1 MTAKLLS
8 RATTGS
14 VASLAL
20 FLGLL
25 IGGGATPCHAQ
36 EFPAVWPDATELES
50 FLKEAKVIER
60 RKLGTG
66 ITNPDKLTL
75 EMDGV
80 VRHAVFKNVDG
91 DFDSWRAEV
100 AAYEMDKLLGLG
112 MVPPTVERKV
122 RGAMGCAQLWVEGR
136 TMEKFT
142 GTPPDL
148 DAWRRQVSLMWLFDD
163 LVGNIDRHVNNVIV
177 TEDFR
182 LALIDN
188 SKTFRGGR
196 ELLNDLNRS
205 GSSGTRAA
213 YWQVPF
219 DKDTEEYPT
228 RYPAAV
234 IDKIRSLTG
243 KEVKATIGRY
253 IRSYDRGLIFDRRK
267 LVLERLE
274 ELGGVVDP

>member
-1 MTAKLLS
+1 MT
-8 RATTGS
+8 

-20 FLGLL
+20 FLGL
-25 IGGGATPCHAQ
+25 IGGATPSHAQ
-36 EFPAVWPDATELES
+36 EFPAAWPDATELES
-50 FLKEAKVIER
+50 FLKEAKVTER

-136 TMEKFT
+136 TLEKFT
-142 GTPPDL
+142 GTPHDL

-219 DKDTEEYPT
+219 DKNTEEYPT
-228 RYPAAV
+228 RYRAAV

-253 IRSYDRGLIFDRRK
+253 IRSYDRSLIFYRRE
-267 LVLERLE
+267 LVLEQLE
-274 ELGGVVDP
+274 ELGDVVEP